1 MEKKARFSTV
11 LAAGMICIL
20 VALPILF
27 AGCSDDDD
35 SPTGGDG
42 VQVGWYLN
50 ELNFEDDPFLNTLED
65 VVFIDET
72 NGWAVGFAGSIL
84 RTTDS
89 GETWEYQTYRTD
101 SWLMDVTFLSATAGW
116 SVGAVG
122 AVPYDGLII
131 STADGGATW
140 GDPHVIESVSLLGI
154 AFAGEQNGGGVG
166 GPWGSSVGGKIFH
179 TADGGQTWA
188 QQDSTDYK
196 LYAVDFVGSD
206 TGWVVGHDGLVM
218 RTVNGGA
225 NWLVQPIDISQIDTV
240 TELATS
246 PFYALDF
253 VDAATGWVVGEAGA
267 IYYTADSGLT
277 WTDQSLTAGD
287 WGGLPPDLS
296 AVTFIDVS
304 IGWIVGS
311 DGLILFTATAGA
323 LWDQQGTQTGL
334 DLTGIALVNGN
345 VGWAV
350 GEDGTLLET
359 TTGGR

>member
-1 MEKKARFSTV
+1 MEKKTRFLTAH
-11 LAAGMICIL
+11 AAGMICIL
-20 VALPILF
+20 MTLPILF

-42 VQVGWYLN
+42 AQVGWYLN
-50 ELNFEDDPFLNTLED
+50 ELDFGDDPFLNTLED
-65 VVFIDET
+65 VVFVDET
-72 NGWAVGFAGSIL
+72 NGWAVGFAGSLL
-84 RTTDS
+84 RTTDG
-89 GETWEYQTYRTD
+89 GESWEHQTYRTD
-101 SWLMDVTFLSATAGW
+101 SWLMDVTFLNATTGW

-122 AVPYDGLII
+122 VVPYDGLII
-131 STADGGATW
+131 STADGGAIW
-140 GDPHVIESVSLLGI
+140 GDPHVIESVALLGI
-154 AFAGEQNGGGVG
+154 AFADEQNGWTVG
-166 GPWGSSVGGKIFH
+166 GSWESAVGGRIYH
-179 TADGGQTWA
+179 TSDGGQTWA

-196 LYAVDFVGSD
+196 LYAVDFIGAD

-225 NWLVQPIDISQIDTV
+225 NWLVQPIDISQIDTTTQLV
-240 TELATS
+240 TS
-246 PFYALDF
+246 SFYALDF
-253 VDAATGWVVGEAGA
+253 VDAATGWVVGDAGS

-287 WGGLPPDLS
+287 DEELPDLS
-296 AVTFIDVS
+296 AVTFIDANT
-304 IGWIVGS
+304 GWIVGS
-311 DGLILFTATAGA
+311 NGLILFTASAGV

-345 VGWAV
+345 LGWAV